1 MAVREQQDPA
11 VAALMAH
18 SAAWNTV
25 RGTKDPMS
33 DCNAEP
39 DEYYGQV
46 SDATL
51 KISSSDGTPMATINI
66 PIICNTKGDQTF
78 AGENAKLFHYFKPTD
93 DNPMIRIMERF
104 VWDLEKLNISTS
116 NMDIRDI
123 KKKLEEV
130 KAGRAYVHIAITRG
144 TKDPSKKYVNLRGIV
159 AKEKIEEVLG
169 AVLDGPPV
177 ESGVTASGNQLH
189 YSEEAGLWYDA
200 AGNWYNSDG
209 QLLDADGN
217 VASADAG
224 SADGY
229 QEYTEPAPSSA
240 PPAPPAR
247 PTTPSASP
255 RSAAPAPPRPT
266 APAAPKAQAPASA
279 ASTRRVPPP
288 PPARR

>member
-11 VAALMAH
+11 LAALMAH

-33 DCNAEP
+33 DCKAEP

-51 KISSSDGTPMATINI
+51 KISTSDGTPMATINI

-78 AGENAKLFHYFKPTD
+78 AGENAKLFHYFKPTE

-104 VWDLEKLNISTS
+104 VWDLEKLNIATS
-116 NMDIRDI
+116 GMDIRDI
-123 KKKLEEV
+123 KQKLEEV

-159 AKEKIEEVLG
+159 AKGKIEEVLG
-169 AVLDGPPV
+169 AVLDSPPT
-177 ESGVTASGNQLH
+177 ESGTAESGNQLY

-200 AGNWYNSDG
+200 AGNWYNSEG
-209 QLLDADGN
+209 RLLDTDGN
-217 VASADAG
+217 VVGADA
-224 SADGY
+224 APAEGY
-229 QEYTEPAPSSA
+229 QEYTEPAPA
-240 PPAPPAR
+240 PAPPSPPTR
-247 PTTPSASP
+247 PTAASTPAK
-255 RSAAPAPPRPT
+255 SAAPAPPRP
-266 APAAPKAQAPASA
+266 AASKAQVPADAPT
-279 ASTRRVPPP
+279 TRRVPPP
-288 PPARR
+288 PVRR